1 MPHLSLSAEKFPP
14 RWLALW
20 LAVLVALTPFSID
33 TYLPAIPAMAAALDT
48 EVARVQ
54 HSVSSFLLG
63 FALGQLSGGPLS
75 DRWGRRTV
83 GTIGLSVFIVS
94 SLAMLFVTHVDQLIA
109 LRLVQAF
116 GGGFATVI
124 CAAIVRDLYS
134 GREAA
139 KVIST
144 ISTMMLLAPLLA
156 PVIGSVLL
164 AFGGWQSIFVF
175 LLAYA
180 TAMMILV
187 RLLLPETVSR
197 FTRAR
202 RQSRSK
208 SDLLRNY
215 GQVLNNRR
223 ALGFLG
229 AQACVSGSM
238 FIYITTA
245 PFVFMEYFGVSA
257 GRFPLFFGACVAAL
271 IAMVQINIR
280 LLNFFEPRRILL
292 AGITLQLLGCALLL
306 LGTLTGVQEL
316 VLWMVPLVLIMS
328 CIGITGPNA
337 AACYLEFF
345 PKISGSANA
354 LYGAALFITGG
365 VLGGLVNS
373 LHTGTLVPIAG
384 TMLGCAT
391 AALILAL
398 FVARA
403 RDPIEVQS
411 PPPKRFAA
419 G

>member
-1 MPHLSLSAEKFPP
+1 MPPLSLSAEKSPP

-33 TYLPAIPAMAAALDT
+33 TYLPAIPAMAAALGT

-83 GTIGLSVFIVS
+83 GTIGLGVFIAS

-109 LRLVQAF
+109 LRLLQAF

-164 AFGGWQSIFVF
+164 AIGGWQSIFVF

-180 TAMMILV
+180 VAMMVLV

-292 AGITLQLLGCALLL
+292 AGICLQLAGCALLL
-306 LGTLTGVQEL
+306 LGTLTGVREL

-345 PKISGSANA
+345 PRISGSANA

-391 AALILAL
+391 CALLLAL